1 MTCSKKPSNCNC
13 YKNPGSPKKDG
24 SHDHRHNV
32 GSDRTPAQKEGDA
45 KRRKDQ
51 PESCRIILRRFLK
64 MHCFREKADL
74 YQLLLTKF
82 AIFRTRPNY
91 TKDLALC
98 ELLAPLNEACK
109 KVSRLFLPLL
119 AIA

>member
-45 KRRKDQ
+45 KRRKD
-51 PESCRIILRRFLK
+51 
-64 MHCFREKADL
+64 
-74 YQLLLTKF
+74 
-82 AIFRTRPNY
+82 
-91 TKDLALC
+91 
-98 ELLAPLNEACK
+98 
-109 KVSRLFLPLL
+109 
-119 AIA
+119 